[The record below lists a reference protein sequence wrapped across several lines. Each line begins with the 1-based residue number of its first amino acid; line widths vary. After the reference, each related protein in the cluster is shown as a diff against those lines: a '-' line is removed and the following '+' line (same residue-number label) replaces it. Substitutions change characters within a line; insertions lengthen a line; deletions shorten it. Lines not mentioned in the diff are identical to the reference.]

1 MQIQNTVKALPL
13 KTVIWISAALALVLV
28 QVGDVKAA
36 ENPSAFVEG
45 THYERIDVPV
55 ETGLEQ
61 ESPPQV
67 EVVEVFSYMCIHCY
81 SFDPLLQN
89 WEESKPQHAVFN
101 RVPAVFSDDWAL
113 MARAF
118 YTAEIL
124 GISEE
129 MHEPLFN
136 AIHVKPMNL
145 RDEDQMASLFSEAG
159 AVSEQAFTKAYN
171 SFFVRSRVMQAQ
183 AKSRAYGITGVPTM
197 IVNGKYRVDGR
208 MAGSNQGMLDVVDF
222 LVEQERRSNE
232 SAAL

>member
-1 MQIQNTVKALPL
+1 MQVQTMVKTSVFKAA
-13 KTVIWISAALALVLV
+13 IWIAAALSLALV
-28 QVGDVKAA
+28 QARDVNAA
-36 ENPSAFVEG
+36 DAPMAFVEG

-55 ETGLEQ
+55 ETGLES
-61 ESPPQV
+61 ESPSQV

-81 SFDPLLQN
+81 SFDPLLQG
-89 WEESKPQHAVFN
+89 WEANMPEQAVFN

-124 GISEE
+124 GISEQ
-129 MHEPLFN
+129 MHGPLFD
-136 AIHVKPMNL
+136 AIHVKPKNL
-145 RDEDQMASLFSEAG
+145 RDEDEMASLFSEAG
-159 AVSEQAFTKAYN
+159 GVSEQEFTKAYD

-183 AKSRAYGITGVPTM
+183 AKSRAYGVTGVPTM

-222 LVEQERRSNE
+222 LVEQERRSN
-232 SAAL
+232 

>member
-1 MQIQNTVKALPL
+1 MQIQTMAKTSAL
-13 KTVIWISAALALVLV
+13 KTAIWLTAALVFAAV
-28 QVGDVKAA
+28 QAGAA
-36 ENPSAFVEG
+36 ENPAGFVEG

-55 ETGLEQ
+55 ETGLEN
-61 ESPPQV
+61 ESPSLV

-81 SFDPLLQN
+81 SFDPLLQS
-89 WEESKPQHAVFN
+89 WEENMPQQAVFN

-124 GISEE
+124 DISEE

-136 AIHVKPMNL
+136 AIHVKPLNL

-159 AVSEQAFTKAYN
+159 AISDEEFTKAYN

-197 IVNGKYRVDGR
+197 VVNGKYRVDGR
-208 MAGSNQGMLDVVDF
+208 MAGSNQGMLDVVNF
-222 LVEQERRSNE
+222 LVEQERRSN
-232 SAAL
+232 